1 MSQALI
7 AFVPPRPSGLAG
19 PRSTLESAD
28 GRAASANLGDS
39 QQRRRS
45 TARRPRD
52 EREVSVS
59 SIILTV
65 KMVAVGGH

>member
-7 AFVPPRPSGLAG
+7 ALVPPALNGPAD

-39 QQRRRS
+39 QQRRCS
-45 TARRPRD
+45 TAQRSRD
-52 EREVSVS
+52 EPEVRDEQS
-59 SIILTV
+59 
-65 KMVAVGGH
+65 